1 MNSIGR
7 DGYFSCA
14 IATDAATAT
23 TQARNMLAAP
33 QDHPTILICS
43 SGYVSR
49 SLPTLL
55 QRARCSQFQ
64 QQLSLRTA
72 RFEPAVRVGHV
83 GERQLALDRHY
94 KLPRCVGSKEIR
106 GALAQL
112 GRR

>member
-1 MNSIGR
+1 
-7 DGYFSCA
+7 
-14 IATDAATAT
+14 
-23 TQARNMLAAP
+23 MLAAL
-33 QDHPTILICS
+33 QDHPTILICSS

-72 RFEPAVRVGHV
+72 RFEPAVRVGDV
-83 GERQLALDRHY
+83 GERQLALDRHP
-94 KLPRCVGSKEIR
+94 KLPRCVCSKEVR